1 MKDSYI
7 HNERLR
13 CVELLTSAIKS
24 LNRDFNSTNEI
35 LTLNRLNGL
44 LEETQVIQRQLSFLI
59 VLRSLGELK

>member
-1 MKDSYI
+1 M
-7 HNERLR
+7 
-13 CVELLTSAIKS
+13 ELLTSAIKS